1 MKIEA
6 LDHQGRGISKY
17 EEKVYFVENALP
29 GEEVEIEI
37 KKQKKNIV
45 EAKAIKYNKKNTEL
59 RTEPL
64 CPYYGICGG
73 CDIMHIKNQNQYK
86 LDKLNNIINKYVD
99 NSIKINEVE
108 ESHDLNYRN
117 KITLQVKNNKLGL
130 YKKESNEIV
139 EIDKCYLVKNKIN
152 EIIRIIKENQ
162 DLKYINQIIIK
173 DMKETMITFKT
184 NNNINIDY
192 LKKYVDSIYIN
203 DKLVYGKNKIVEQ
216 MDKYNFL
223 ISSKSFFQ
231 VNTNMAT
238 KMYNYI
244 GSLIEKT
251 NVIFDL
257 YCGTGTIGIFVH
269 DKANKVIGLEINED
283 AIKDAKEN
291 KKINNITN
299 IEFYASDA
307 ANIKEKTNL
316 KPNVIIVDPPRS
328 GLSDKMV
335 KDIISLNPQ
344 TLIYVSCDPMTLAR
358 DIKKLDSYEVI
369 SIKGFNMFPNTY
381 HVECVSLLHRKSFE
395 K

>member
-6 LDHQGRGISKY
+6 LDHQGRGIAKY
-17 EEKVYFVENALP
+17 ENKVYFIENALP
-29 GEEVEIEI
+29 EEDVEIEI

-45 EAKAIKYNKKNTEL
+45 EAKVIKYNKKNNEL
-59 RTEPL
+59 RDEPL

-108 ESHDLNYRN
+108 ELDDLNYRN

-223 ISSKSFFQ
+223 ISSDSFFQ
-231 VNTNMAT
+231 VNTKMAT

-244 GSLIEKT
+244 DSLIEKT
-251 NVIFDL
+251 DIIFDL

-269 DKANKVIGLEINED
+269 NKANKVIGLEINEES
-283 AIKDAKEN
+283 IKDANEN

-299 IEFYASDA
+299 IEFYASDS

-381 HVECVSLLHRKSFE
+381 HVEVVCYISKIN

>member
-6 LDHQGRGISKY
+6 LDHQGRGIAKY
-17 EEKVYFVENALP
+17 EGKVYFVENALP
-29 GEEVEIEI
+29 DEEVEIEI

-45 EAKAIKYNKKNTEL
+45 EAKVKKYNKINNEL

-64 CPYYGICGG
+64 CPYYGACGG

-99 NSIKINEVE
+99 KSIKINEVE
-108 ESHDLNYRN
+108 KSENLNYRN

-139 EIDKCYLVKNKIN
+139 EINECLLVKNKIN
-152 EIIRIIKENQ
+152 EIIKIIKENQ
-162 DLKYINQIIIK
+162 NLNNINQIIIK
-173 DMKETMITFKT
+173 NMEETMVTFKT
-184 NNNINIDY
+184 NDNINAEY
-192 LKKYVDSIYIN
+192 LKDYVDSIYIN
-203 DKLVYGKNKIVEQ
+203 DKLIYGKDKIIEK

-223 ISSKSFFQ
+223 ISSDSFFQ
-231 VNTNMAT
+231 VNTKMST

-244 GSLIEKT
+244 DSLIKKT
-251 NVIFDL
+251 DIIFDL

-283 AIKDAKEN
+283 AIKDANEN

-299 IEFYASDA
+299 IEFYASDS

-328 GLSDKMV
+328 GLSDKMI
-335 KDIISLNPQ
+335 KDIISLNPE

-358 DIKKLDSYEVI
+358 DIKKLDSYEVV

-381 HVECVSLLHRKSFE
+381 HVESVSLLK
-395 K
+395 KVDK

>member
-6 LDHQGRGISKY
+6 LDHQGRGIAKY
-17 EEKVYFVENALP
+17 ENKVYFIENALP
-29 GEEVEIEI
+29 EEDVEIEI

-45 EAKAIKYNKKNTEL
+45 EAKVIKYNKKNNEL
-59 RTEPL
+59 RDEPL

-108 ESHDLNYRN
+108 ELDDLNYRN

-223 ISSKSFFQ
+223 ISSDSFFQ
-231 VNTNMAT
+231 VNTKMAT

-244 GSLIEKT
+244 DSLIEKT
-251 NVIFDL
+251 DIIFDL

-269 DKANKVIGLEINED
+269 NKANKVIGLEINEES
-283 AIKDAKEN
+283 IKDANEN

-299 IEFYASDA
+299 IEFYASDS

-358 DIKKLDSYEVI
+358 DIKKLDSYEVV

-381 HVECVSLLHRKSFE
+381 HVECVCVLKLK
-395 K
+395 

>member
-45 EAKAIKYNKKNTEL
+45 EAKAIKYNKKNIEL